1 MWEVICGEARKVMQ
15 DMSDERFQT
24 VITSP
29 PYWGLRDYRIEGQ
42 LGLEPTPEEYVD
54 RLVEIFRE
62 VRRVL
67 RDDGTVWLVLGD
79 SYWGGKGKSGYEL
92 PHKAQERLNRGET
105 LQHSYQVPGYMEM
118 RPADGKHPVIKP
130 KDLVGIPWLVAFAL
144 RADGWWLRMDNIW
157 SKPNPMPE
165 SVKDRTTKAHEY
177 VFLLSKSERY
187 FYDADAIAEP
197 ITTDPSE
204 DYPARAKITGRG
216 KQGASAARGRD
227 RDKSG
232 GFPLKRSGNRERK
245 ESLQPGHQNVSS
257 SVPWEGDTRNKRS
270 VWTVAAKPY
279 PEAHFAVYP
288 TKLIEPCVLAGS
300 AAGDTILDPFVGS
313 GTTGVVALRHG
324 RNFVGIDLS
333 PEYCEMARNRIDS
346 DCPIFNRG
354 GD

>member
-1 MWEVICGEARKVMQ
+1 MWKVICGDALEVMR
-15 DMSDERFQT
+15 DMPDGRFQT

-29 PYWGLRDYRIEGQ
+29 PYWNLRDYGIDGQ
-42 LGLEPTPEEYVD
+42 LGLEPTPEKYVE
-54 RLVEIFRE
+54 RLVGIFRE

-67 RDDGTVWLVLGD
+67 KDDGTVWLVIGD
-79 SYWGGKGKSGYEL
+79 SYWGGKGE
-92 PHKAQERLNRGET
+92 HNRRWDAEHTDRET
-105 LQHSYQVPGYMEM
+105 LTQEQHIILG
-118 RPADGKHPVIKP
+118 RPSDGKHTTIKT
-130 KDLVGIPWLVAFAL
+130 KDLCMIPARVALAL
-144 RADGWWLRMDNIW
+144 QADGWWLRMDNIW

-216 KQGASAARGRD
+216 EQGASAARGRD

-232 GFPLKRSGNRERK
+232 GFPLKKSGNKKRK
-245 ESLQPGHQNVSS
+245 ESLQPGHQNVAS

-333 PEYCEMARNRIDS
+333 PEYCEMARARIEN